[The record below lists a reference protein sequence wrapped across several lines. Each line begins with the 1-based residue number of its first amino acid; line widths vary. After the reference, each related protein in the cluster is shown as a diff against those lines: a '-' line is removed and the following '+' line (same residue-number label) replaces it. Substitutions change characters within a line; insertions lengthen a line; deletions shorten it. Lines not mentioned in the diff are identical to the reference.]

1 MRMDSTVATKNLFLS
16 SGFKL
21 DFQTLSM
28 SFKAFQ
34 ASPFLTLMSL
44 SDSSTQVLEVLLFFD
59 GGAISCN
66 KCVWRVGVVVN
77 VVGQVLGFGTVE
89 AQTYTIT
96 LCLDYCVGEQ
106 GIVICKVK
114 VCNGFLRM
122 SP

>member
-1 MRMDSTVATKNLFLS
+1 MIVD
-16 SGFKL
+16 
-21 DFQTLSM
+21 
-28 SFKAFQ
+28 
-34 ASPFLTLMSL
+34 
-44 SDSSTQVLEVLLFFD
+44 
-59 GGAISCN
+59 
-66 KCVWRVGVVVN
+66 

-96 LCLDYCVGEQ
+96 LCLDSEDEFLRFLYCVGEQ